1 MPALA
6 LSESKPVIRGTEG
19 VPPHAIPI
27 HLSAVAAAALE
38 TMIGGRD
45 GHVGAAQLPALRAM
59 HADRGADGDLAELMR
74 EAGREGGVFV
84 TFL

>member
-6 LSESKPVIRGTEG
+6 LSGSKPVTRGTEG

-27 HLSAVAAAALE
+27 HLSAVAAAAVE
-38 TMIGGRD
+38 AMIGGRD

-59 HADRGADGDLAELMR
+59 QADRRADGDLAELLR
-74 EAGREGGVFV
+74 EASREGGVFV